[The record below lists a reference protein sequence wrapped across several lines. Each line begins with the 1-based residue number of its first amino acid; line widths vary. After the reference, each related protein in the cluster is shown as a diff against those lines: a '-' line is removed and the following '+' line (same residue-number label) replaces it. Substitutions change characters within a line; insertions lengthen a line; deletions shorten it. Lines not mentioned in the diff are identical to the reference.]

1 MSFPIAFQSA
11 VFYVIACTPCAKVR
25 HRHKVKE
32 RAKKEREEKEK
43 IHMEQPDL
51 YRHPS
56 PFNTNPYWHEEMSM
70 GPSLP
75 KKSSSKNSSQRGLT
89 SSGRDSEVLS
99 VSDRTNGADS
109 RINFGEPVHVVTSA
123 DDDDHWNRRHGYQRE
138 DEELWGQWPGH
149 RLKDAFS
156 KARNSAGKLI
166 ESTMGVEKEVTD
178 QERRDFYF
186 APKNPPVN
194 DYHPPVV
201 SSKIPNRNAH
211 QWMLQPPPSAK
222 VMEGKIPV
230 SRAASNGSR
239 SSGFTGGGDDVRLS
253 RVVQERIVKEKL
265 MKQTSPTEAE
275 LIESLFVTRSSRSQS
290 LRRSR
295 SLSLDD
301 VDESVERPFER
312 RQSHKIRPM
321 TNPSS
326 ELDSDDDTMPA
337 TKPRPL
343 SHLGYHGHAIQRPKL
358 DTIVSTESDSSARL
372 PRKPSRRQKPSK
384 LKIRTRSDSPV
395 SDDSD

>member
-222 VMEGKIPV
+222 VMEGKIP
-230 SRAASNGSR
+230 
-239 SSGFTGGGDDVRLS
+239 
-253 RVVQERIVKEKL
+253 EKL

-275 LIESLFVTRSSRSQS
+275 LIESLFVTRSNRSQS

-326 ELDSDDDTMPA
+326 ELDSDDDTIPA

-395 SDDSD
+395 GDDSD

>member
-1 MSFPIAFQSA
+1 
-11 VFYVIACTPCAKVR
+11 
-25 HRHKVKE
+25 
-32 RAKKEREEKEK
+32 
-43 IHMEQPDL
+43 
-51 YRHPS
+51 
-56 PFNTNPYWHEEMSM
+56 
-70 GPSLP
+70 
-75 KKSSSKNSSQRGLT
+75 
-89 SSGRDSEVLS
+89 
-99 VSDRTNGADS
+99 
-109 RINFGEPVHVVTSA
+109 
-123 DDDDHWNRRHGYQRE
+123 
-138 DEELWGQWPGH
+138 
-149 RLKDAFS
+149 
-156 KARNSAGKLI
+156 
-166 ESTMGVEKEVTD
+166 
-178 QERRDFYF
+178 
-186 APKNPPVN
+186 
-194 DYHPPVV
+194 
-201 SSKIPNRNAH
+201 
-211 QWMLQPPPSAK
+211 MLQPPPSAK

-253 RVVQERIVKEKL
+253 RVVQERLVKEKL

-275 LIESLFVTRSSRSQS
+275 LIESLFVTRSNRSQS

-326 ELDSDDDTMPA
+326 ELDSDDDTIPA

-395 SDDSD
+395 GDDSD